1 MHCKSLFDPRVLD
14 RLDPQ
19 PISSHQ
25 WRMRFN
31 TTENAGALANRQ
43 GLALFDRVATGDEA
57 LDENDSYSV
66 MSE

>member
-1 MHCKSLFDPRVLD
+1 
-14 RLDPQ
+14 
-19 PISSHQ
+19 
-25 WRMRFN
+25 MRFN